1 MRGIGGARVKDEQRI
16 RVLDTPEG
24 VIGGRGTLTRTI
36 LFVIGDLD
44 VGGTE
49 NHLVQI
55 LPRLARRGIRP
66 LVYTLT
72 RKSGLASDLEASGIE
87 VIAPPLG
94 SVARSMPR
102 SIRRALVLPVMAAS
116 LWSLMRRRRPEAVHF
131 FRPEAYLVGGVC
143 AILAGLPVRVMS
155 RRSLNDYQRGHPVLL
170 RLERRLHRYMSA
182 VLGNSRA
189 VVAQLVDE
197 GVPRERLGLIYNG
210 IEPERFE
217 RARPREEV
225 RTGLGVDVASLVLT
239 TVANLI
245 PYKGHDDLIEALA
258 RISPK
263 LPEGWVLLCVGRDD
277 GIGPALR
284 ARARALGLDGNVR
297 WLGER
302 HDVPELLLAS
312 DIGILASHQEGFSNS
327 VLEGMAAGLSMIV
340 TDAGGNAEAVAHDMC
355 GLVVPPRDPEA
366 MGKAILD
373 LAYDPARRQR
383 LGQGGRR
390 RVAEEFSLESC
401 VSRYERLYRA
411 LCDGGKVPVSEILVA
426 DPD

>member
-1 MRGIGGARVKDEQRI
+1 M
-16 RVLDTPEG
+16 
-24 VIGGRGTLTRTI
+24 LTRTI

-49 NHLVQI
+49 YHLVQI

-72 RKSGLASDLEASGIE
+72 RKSGLGSSLEASGIE

-94 SVARSMPR
+94 SATRSMPR
-102 SIRRALVLPVMAAS
+102 SIRRALLLPVTMAS
-116 LWSLMRRRRPEAVHF
+116 LWSLMRTRRPEAVHF
-131 FRPEAYLVGGVC
+131 FLPQAYLVGAVC

-155 RRSLNDYQRGHPVLL
+155 RRSLNDYQRRHLVLP
-170 RLERRLHRYMSA
+170 RLERRLHWHMSA

-189 VVAQLVDE
+189 VIAQLVEE
-197 GVPRERLGLIYNG
+197 GVPQERLGLIYNG
-210 IEPERFE
+210 IELERFE
-217 RARPREEV
+217 RSRPRAEV
-225 RTGLGVDVASLVLT
+225 RAGLGVEAASLVLT

-245 PYKGHDDLIEALA
+245 PYKGHDDLLEALA
-258 RISPK
+258 RISAK
-263 LPEGWVLLCVGRDD
+263 LVEDWLLLCVGRDD

-327 VLEGMAAGLSMIV
+327 VLEGMAAGLPMIV
-340 TDAGGNAEAVAHDMC
+340 TDVGGNAEAVAHDVC

-366 MGKAILD
+366 MGRAILD

-390 RVAEEFSLESC
+390 RVAEEFSLENC
-401 VSRYERLYRA
+401 VSRYERLYKA
-411 LCDGGKVPVSEILVA
+411 LCDGREAPVSEILLK
-426 DPD
+426 DR